1 MGTKVLGEM
10 TNKREVDEVMMI
22 TKFKMRNREVLDM
35 IVEVWDSVGEMLEM
49 LLDRMIKE
57 WAGMDVPANKGIMG
71 N

>member
-1 MGTKVLGEM
+1 M
-10 TNKREVDEVMMI
+10 TNKREVDEVMMM

-57 WAGMDVPANKGIMG
+57 
-71 N
+71 

>member
-1 MGTKVLGEM
+1 MLGEM

>member
-1 MGTKVLGEM
+1 MI
-10 TNKREVDEVMMI
+10 NKREVDEVMMM

>member
-1 MGTKVLGEM
+1 M
-10 TNKREVDEVMMI
+10 TNKREVDEVMMM

-35 IVEVWDSVGEMLEM
+35 ISEVWDSVGEMLEM

>member
-1 MGTKVLGEM
+1 M
-10 TNKREVDEVMMI
+10 TNKREVDEVMMM

>member
-1 MGTKVLGEM
+1 MLGEK
-10 TNKREVDEVMMI
+10 TNKREVDEVRMM

>member
-1 MGTKVLGEM
+1 MLGEM
-10 TNKREVDEVMMI
+10 TNKREVDEVMMM